1 MNLTLDIGNTR
12 TKWALFQEDTL
23 VDHGVTTTEGL
34 AHLCGQVA
42 WQRAIVCASG
52 NADLRPLTLTG
63 RPVHLLSHSS
73 KLPIAINYATP
84 ETLGADRIASACG
97 AWRLHPHAN
106 SLIID
111 AGTCITVDFVDAS
124 GTYRGGA
131 ILPGIDMKFH
141 ALHTFTAKLPLL
153 QNDDTYPHPATGRNT
168 QQSMGAGVYAA
179 TLFALQGFIGHYRSL
194 DPSTK
199 VVVTGGDASLLWQEG
214 LKNIPDSIIEPHLLL
229 MGLNEIMKQNEE

>member
-12 TKWALFQEDTL
+12 TKWALFQEDTQA
-23 VDHGVTTTEGL
+23 DHGVTTTEGL

-73 KLPIAINYATP
+73 KLPIAIDYATP

-141 ALHTFTAKLPLL
+141 ALHTAG
-153 QNDDTYPHPATGRNT
+153 GRVHK
-168 QQSMGAGVYAA
+168 M
-179 TLFALQGFIGHYRSL
+179 
-194 DPSTK
+194 
-199 VVVTGGDASLLWQEG
+199 W
-214 LKNIPDSIIEPHLLL
+214 
-229 MGLNEIMKQNEE
+229 

>member
-23 VDHGVTTTEGL
+23 ADHGVTTTEGL

-73 KLPIAINYATP
+73 KLPITIDYATP

-141 ALHTFTAKLPLL
+141 ALHTFTAGVL
-153 QNDDTYPHPATGRNT
+153 TATRF
-168 QQSMGAGVYAA
+168 GVE
-179 TLFALQGFIGHYRSL
+179 GFVRHYRSL
-194 DPSTK
+194 HGQVD
-199 VVVTGGDASLLWQEG
+199 VLVTGGDAERLVEEGSLARLTVERHPN
-214 LKNIPDSIIEPHLLL
+214 LV
-229 MGLNEIMKQNEE
+229 MTGLNEILKENEK